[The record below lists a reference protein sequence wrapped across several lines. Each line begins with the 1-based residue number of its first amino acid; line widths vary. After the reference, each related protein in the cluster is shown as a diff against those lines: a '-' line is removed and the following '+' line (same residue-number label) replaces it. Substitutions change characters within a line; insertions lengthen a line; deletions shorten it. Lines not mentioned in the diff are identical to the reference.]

1 MRENALESLSLQES
15 ASPLNSGGTVFGYH
29 VSNPESYG
37 VVEFN
42 NEGKAVSIE
51 EKPETPKS
59 NYAVPGIYFY
69 DNDVVSIAEQ
79 IKPSE
84 RGELEITDINKAY
97 LNKGK
102 LNVSILDKGTAAI
115 MMLDQFLF
123 NAIQFCGSVFLLILG
138 ILFLRDTAHDLSLE
152 NERKNVNSFMQ
163 GFAISI
169 LNPKILIW
177 FAAIFSQFI
186 EISSTNFVKLA
197 MVLIA
202 SSIDGLWY
210 IILTI
215 VVTGFGLKQFLEH
228 NINIIQKIS
237 GVVLI
242 SISIIILH
250 KTLSPYFF

>member
-1 MRENALESLSLQES
+1 MNNLFWVQFAAICLIGAMSPGPSMALIIRNSIKYGRISGILFSLGH
-15 ASPLNSGGTVFGYH
+15 AIG
-29 VSNPESYG
+29 
-37 VVEFN
+37 
-42 NEGKAVSIE
+42 I
-51 EKPETPKS
+51 
-59 NYAVPGIYFY
+59 GIYAT
-69 DNDVVSIAEQ
+69 VSVLGLQFI
-79 IKPSE
+79 
-84 RGELEITDINKAY
+84 LINN
-97 LNKGK
+97 L
-102 LNVSILDKGTAAI
+102 
-115 MMLDQFLF
+115 FLF

-138 ILFLRDTAHDLSLE
+138 MLFLRDTERNLSLE
-152 NERKNVNSFMQ
+152 NEQKNVNSFMQ

-228 NINIIQKIS
+228 NTNIIQKIS

-242 SISIIILH
+242 SISIIILY

>member
-1 MRENALESLSLQES
+1 MNNLFWVQFAAICLIGAMSPGPSMALIIRNSIKYGRLSGILFSLGH
-15 ASPLNSGGTVFGYH
+15 AIG
-29 VSNPESYG
+29 
-37 VVEFN
+37 
-42 NEGKAVSIE
+42 I
-51 EKPETPKS
+51 
-59 NYAVPGIYFY
+59 GIYAT
-69 DNDVVSIAEQ
+69 VSVLGLQFI
-79 IKPSE
+79 
-84 RGELEITDINKAY
+84 LINN
-97 LNKGK
+97 L
-102 LNVSILDKGTAAI
+102 
-115 MMLDQFLF
+115 FLF

-138 ILFLRDTAHDLSLE
+138 MLFLRDTAHNLSLE
-152 NERKNVNSFMQ
+152 NEQKNVNSFMQ

-186 EISSTNFVKLA
+186 EISSTNFVKLV

-202 SSIDGLWY
+202 LSIDGLWY

-228 NINIIQKIS
+228 NTNIIQKIS

>member
-1 MRENALESLSLQES
+1 MNNLFWVQFAAICLIGAMSPGPSMALIIRNSIKYGRISGILFSLGH
-15 ASPLNSGGTVFGYH
+15 AIG
-29 VSNPESYG
+29 
-37 VVEFN
+37 
-42 NEGKAVSIE
+42 I
-51 EKPETPKS
+51 
-59 NYAVPGIYFY
+59 GIYAT
-69 DNDVVSIAEQ
+69 VSVLGLQFI
-79 IKPSE
+79 
-84 RGELEITDINKAY
+84 LINN
-97 LNKGK
+97 L
-102 LNVSILDKGTAAI
+102 L
-115 MMLDQFLF
+115 LF

-138 ILFLRDTAHDLSLE
+138 VLFLRDTAHNLSLE
-152 NERKNVNSFMQ
+152 NEQKNVNSFMQ

-186 EISSTNFVKLA
+186 EISSTNFVKLV

-202 SSIDGLWY
+202 LSIDGLWY

-228 NINIIQKIS
+228 NTNIIQKIS
-237 GVVLI
+237 GVILI

>member
-1 MRENALESLSLQES
+1 MNNFFWVQFAAICLIGAMSPGPSMALIIRNSIKYGRLSGILFSLGH
-15 ASPLNSGGTVFGYH
+15 AIG
-29 VSNPESYG
+29 
-37 VVEFN
+37 
-42 NEGKAVSIE
+42 I
-51 EKPETPKS
+51 
-59 NYAVPGIYFY
+59 GIYAT
-69 DNDVVSIAEQ
+69 VSVLGLQFI
-79 IKPSE
+79 
-84 RGELEITDINKAY
+84 LINN
-97 LNKGK
+97 L
-102 LNVSILDKGTAAI
+102 
-115 MMLDQFLF
+115 FLF

-138 ILFLRDTAHDLSLE
+138 ILFLRDTAHNLSLE
-152 NERKNVNSFMQ
+152 NEQKNVNSFMQ

-228 NINIIQKIS
+228 NTNIIQKIS
-237 GVVLI
+237 GVILI

>member
-1 MRENALESLSLQES
+1 MNNLFWGQFAAICLIGAMSPGPSMALIIRNSIKYGRLSGILFSLGH
-15 ASPLNSGGTVFGYH
+15 AIG
-29 VSNPESYG
+29 
-37 VVEFN
+37 
-42 NEGKAVSIE
+42 I
-51 EKPETPKS
+51 
-59 NYAVPGIYFY
+59 GIYAT
-69 DNDVVSIAEQ
+69 VSVLGLQFI
-79 IKPSE
+79 
-84 RGELEITDINKAY
+84 LINN
-97 LNKGK
+97 L
-102 LNVSILDKGTAAI
+102 
-115 MMLDQFLF
+115 FLF

-138 ILFLRDTAHDLSLE
+138 ILFLRDTAHNLSLE
-152 NERKNVNSFMQ
+152 NEQKNVNSFMQ

-228 NINIIQKIS
+228 NTNIIQKIS
-237 GVVLI
+237 GVILI

>member
-1 MRENALESLSLQES
+1 MNNLFWVQFAAICLIGAMSPGPSMALIIRNSIKYGRISGILFSLGH
-15 ASPLNSGGTVFGYH
+15 AIG
-29 VSNPESYG
+29 
-37 VVEFN
+37 
-42 NEGKAVSIE
+42 I
-51 EKPETPKS
+51 
-59 NYAVPGIYFY
+59 GIYATASLLGLQF
-69 DNDVVSIAEQ
+69 I
-79 IKPSE
+79 
-84 RGELEITDINKAY
+84 LINN
-97 LNKGK
+97 L
-102 LNVSILDKGTAAI
+102 
-115 MMLDQFLF
+115 FLF

-138 ILFLRDTAHDLSLE
+138 ILFLRDTAHNLSLE
-152 NERKNVNSFMQ
+152 NEQKNVNSFMQ

-215 VVTGFGLKQFLEH
+215 VVTGFGLKQFLEQ
-228 NINIIQKIS
+228 NTNIIQKIS
-237 GVVLI
+237 GVILI
-242 SISIIILH
+242 SISIIILY

>member
-1 MRENALESLSLQES
+1 MNNLFWVQFAAICLIGAMSPGPSMALIIRNSIKYGRISGILFSLGH
-15 ASPLNSGGTVFGYH
+15 AIG
-29 VSNPESYG
+29 
-37 VVEFN
+37 
-42 NEGKAVSIE
+42 I
-51 EKPETPKS
+51 
-59 NYAVPGIYFY
+59 GIYAT
-69 DNDVVSIAEQ
+69 VSVLGLQFI
-79 IKPSE
+79 
-84 RGELEITDINKAY
+84 LINN
-97 LNKGK
+97 L
-102 LNVSILDKGTAAI
+102 
-115 MMLDQFLF
+115 FLF

-138 ILFLRDTAHDLSLE
+138 ILFLRDTAHNLSLE
-152 NERKNVNSFMQ
+152 NEQKNVNSFMQ

-228 NINIIQKIS
+228 NTNIIQKIS

-242 SISIIILH
+242 SISIIILY

>member
-1 MRENALESLSLQES
+1 MNNLFWVQFAAICLIGAMSPGPSMALIIRNSIKYGRISGILFSLGH
-15 ASPLNSGGTVFGYH
+15 AIG
-29 VSNPESYG
+29 
-37 VVEFN
+37 
-42 NEGKAVSIE
+42 I
-51 EKPETPKS
+51 
-59 NYAVPGIYFY
+59 GIYAT
-69 DNDVVSIAEQ
+69 VSVLGLQFI
-79 IKPSE
+79 
-84 RGELEITDINKAY
+84 LINN
-97 LNKGK
+97 L
-102 LNVSILDKGTAAI
+102 
-115 MMLDQFLF
+115 FLF

-138 ILFLRDTAHDLSLE
+138 ILFLRDTAHNLSLE
-152 NERKNVNSFMQ
+152 NEQKNVNSFMQ

-228 NINIIQKIS
+228 NTNIIQKIS

-242 SISIIILH
+242 TISIIILH

>member
-1 MRENALESLSLQES
+1 MNNLFWVQFAAICLIGAMSPGPSMALIIRNSIKYGRISGILFSLGH
-15 ASPLNSGGTVFGYH
+15 AIG
-29 VSNPESYG
+29 
-37 VVEFN
+37 
-42 NEGKAVSIE
+42 I
-51 EKPETPKS
+51 
-59 NYAVPGIYFY
+59 GIYAT
-69 DNDVVSIAEQ
+69 VSVLGLQFI
-79 IKPSE
+79 
-84 RGELEITDINKAY
+84 LINN
-97 LNKGK
+97 L
-102 LNVSILDKGTAAI
+102 
-115 MMLDQFLF
+115 FLF

-138 ILFLRDTAHDLSLE
+138 MLFLRDTAHNLSLE
-152 NERKNVNSFMQ
+152 NEQKNVNSFMQ

-186 EISSTNFVKLA
+186 EISSSNFVKLA

-228 NINIIQKIS
+228 NTNIIQKIS

>member
-1 MRENALESLSLQES
+1 MNNLFWVQFAAICLIGAMSPGPSMALIIRNSIKYGRISGILFSLGH
-15 ASPLNSGGTVFGYH
+15 AIG
-29 VSNPESYG
+29 
-37 VVEFN
+37 
-42 NEGKAVSIE
+42 I
-51 EKPETPKS
+51 
-59 NYAVPGIYFY
+59 GIYAT
-69 DNDVVSIAEQ
+69 VSVLGLQFI
-79 IKPSE
+79 
-84 RGELEITDINKAY
+84 LINN
-97 LNKGK
+97 L
-102 LNVSILDKGTAAI
+102 
-115 MMLDQFLF
+115 FLF
-123 NAIQFCGSVFLLILG
+123 NAIQFCGSVFLLLLG
-138 ILFLRDTAHDLSLE
+138 ILFLRDTAHNLSLE
-152 NERKNVNSFMQ
+152 NEQKNVNSFMQ

-228 NINIIQKIS
+228 NTNIIQKIS
-237 GVVLI
+237 GVILI
-242 SISIIILH
+242 SISILILY

>member
-1 MRENALESLSLQES
+1 MNNLFWVQFAAICLIGAMSPGPSMALIIRNSIKYGRISGILFSLGH
-15 ASPLNSGGTVFGYH
+15 AIG
-29 VSNPESYG
+29 
-37 VVEFN
+37 
-42 NEGKAVSIE
+42 I
-51 EKPETPKS
+51 
-59 NYAVPGIYFY
+59 GIYAT
-69 DNDVVSIAEQ
+69 VSVLGLQFI
-79 IKPSE
+79 
-84 RGELEITDINKAY
+84 LINN
-97 LNKGK
+97 L
-102 LNVSILDKGTAAI
+102 
-115 MMLDQFLF
+115 FLF

-138 ILFLRDTAHDLSLE
+138 ILFLRDTAHNLSLE
-152 NERKNVNSFMQ
+152 NEQKNVNSFMQ

-228 NINIIQKIS
+228 NTNIIQKIS
-237 GVVLI
+237 GVILI